1 MTTKNSPLSALKAQ
15 AGQIASL
22 LKAAERGDKLP
33 ARYAESIAAARARG
47 SFKFAVAMD
56 DKTIVV
62 EIPWATIRET
72 TEPALVEYI
81 LNLMLERVA
90 DQ

>member
-15 AGQIASL
+15 AGQIAAL
-22 LKAAERGDKLP
+22 LRAAERGDKLP
-33 ARYAESIAAARARG
+33 VRYAESIAAARARG

-56 DKTIVV
+56 DKIVTV

-72 TEPALVEYI
+72 EKAALVEYI
-81 LNLMLERVA
+81 LNLMRERSP

>member
-15 AGQIASL
+15 AGQIATL
-22 LKAAERGDKLP
+22 LKAAERAATLP
-33 ARYAESIAAARARG
+33 RR